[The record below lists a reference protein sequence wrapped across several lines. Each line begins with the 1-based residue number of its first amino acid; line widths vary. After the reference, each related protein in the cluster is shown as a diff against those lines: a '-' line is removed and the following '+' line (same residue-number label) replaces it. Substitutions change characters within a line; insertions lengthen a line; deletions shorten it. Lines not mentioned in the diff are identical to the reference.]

1 MMKML
6 FGLWVVDESVER
18 VWLKRSVAPLQALG
32 RNTPSHP
39 HRISLLAGAGTIPN
53 PSAGLHKGAV
63 PG

>member
-18 VWLKRSVAPLQALG
+18 VWLKRSVATLQALG
-32 RNTPSHP
+32 GNTQP
-39 HRISLLAGAGTIPN
+39 HLRRISLLAGGRIIPN
-53 PSAGLHKGAV
+53 PSAGLHKRAV